1 MSGTSTTKAARP
13 RQGSP
18 LAYFLMFVS
27 CIFIG
32 ILIFA
37 YMVTKRT
44 HPIYVDEH
52 GNPVNA
58 ERADHHSGAGSGT
71 K

>member
-1 MSGTSTTKAARP
+1 MSGTKLNPAIRHKQT
-13 RQGSP
+13 SP
-18 LAYFLMFVS
+18 LMYFLVLVS
-27 CIFIG
+27 MIFIG

-37 YMVTKRT
+37 YTVTKRT

-58 ERADHHSGAGSGT
+58 QSSQQGAGGGHHP
-71 K
+71 